1 MNFLGMGSVEIVV
14 VLLVA
19 FIVLGPKRMTEA
31 ARMLG
36 KAMREIRRMTE
47 SLPQMILDEEDQSQ
61 VPEWRRTVTGQSSR
75 QPAPDDP
82 GAPADGPVA
91 FKSGAEPEMPVSTDE
106 NGVDVPVPAVLPEPG
121 AQPEQDKA
129 ADGAVVFEDGAGPA
143 TSAPSGEESGG
154 DEPEP
159 DSPPERETK

>member
-1 MNFLGMGSVEIVV
+1 MGSVEIVV

-36 KAMREIRRMTE
+36 KAMREIRRMTD

-82 GAPADGPVA
+82 GASDDGPVAFRSGAETKLPAGPGDRKGVDGPDGAGLSEGDAAADGPVA
-91 FKSGAEPEMPVSTDE
+91 FESGAEPGPAGPSRDE
-106 NGVDVPVPAVLPEPG
+106 NGVV
-121 AQPEQDKA
+121 
-129 ADGAVVFEDGAGPA
+129 
-143 TSAPSGEESGG
+143 
-154 DEPEP
+154 EPE
-159 DSPPERETK
+159 SSAPPEREAK